1 MKAKELRDM
10 SDDQLTA
17 MLKDARDAV
26 FRLRVQAK
34 MERLDS
40 PSELKKNKT
49 AVARILTVMGQRKAT
64 RS

>member
-10 SDDQLTA
+10 SEDQLAA

-40 PSELKKNKT
+40 PSELKKNKK
-49 AVARILTVMGQRKAT
+49 AVARILTVIGQRKAA
-64 RS
+64 R